1 MITIKCFG
9 RVEISGEGK
18 LPLDIA
24 IESTN
29 EIGIMSLGVEL
40 TDDNELTAFTG
51 NVPLSKNNTLNIT
64 GTANTTDISRITNYT
79 LTN

>member
-40 TDDNELTAFTG
+40 TDDNELTAFM
-51 NVPLSKNNTLNIT
+51 PLNGKLSVNGTSSLKNYPN
-64 GTANTTDISRITNYT
+64 T
-79 LTN
+79 LTNYI

>member
-18 LPLDIA
+18 LPFIA
-24 IESTN
+24 IESTD
-29 EIGIMSLGVEL
+29 EIRMMSDNVVIA
-40 TDDNELTAFTG
+40 DDNELTAFTG
-51 NVPLSKNNTLNIT
+51 NVPLFKNNTLNIT
-64 GTANTTDISRITNYT
+64 GTANTIDISRITNYT

>member
-29 EIGIMSLGVEL
+29 EIGVMSLGVEL
-40 TDDNELTAFTG
+40 TGETEAAAFM
-51 NVPLSKNNTLNIT
+51 PLNGDLSVT
-64 GTANTTDISRITNYT
+64 GTSSFKNYPNT